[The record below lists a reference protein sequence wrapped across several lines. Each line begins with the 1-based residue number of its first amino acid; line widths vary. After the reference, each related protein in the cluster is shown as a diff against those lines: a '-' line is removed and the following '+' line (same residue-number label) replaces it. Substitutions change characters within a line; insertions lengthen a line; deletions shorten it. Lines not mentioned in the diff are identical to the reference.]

1 MIEVLQRF
9 TWNGEPREIGDLF
22 RVTKNRRKARAV
34 IFSHQFGWEVR
45 LLVGSQEELVSSQV
59 CRSQEEVFSRGKQW
73 IRQLVPNRHLKICL
87 SSLGSDRNNPRET
100 SPPKQSEWCCTPR
113 YLEHGVPPSETMSTL
128 WPTD

>member
-22 RVTKNRRKARAV
+22 RVTKNRRNARAV

-59 CRSQEEVFSRGKQW
+59 CRTQEEVLSTASNGKQ
-73 IRQLVPNRHLKICL
+73 R
-87 SSLGSDRNNPRET
+87 
-100 SPPKQSEWCCTPR
+100 CTR
-113 YLEHGVPPSETMSTL
+113 KVGADGRVGPS
-128 WPTD
+128 